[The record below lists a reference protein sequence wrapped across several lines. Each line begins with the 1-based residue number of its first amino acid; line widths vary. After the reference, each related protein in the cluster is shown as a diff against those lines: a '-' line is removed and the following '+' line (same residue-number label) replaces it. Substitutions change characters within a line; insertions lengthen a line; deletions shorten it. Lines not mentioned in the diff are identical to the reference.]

1 MSHGSAGQVDGQTI
15 NGIRW
20 HYQAGY
26 NAYIDQGSIA
36 HQGSYLLH
44 KASDYTYHKNHKC
57 YNSCTHGSEDGGQG
71 HGNSQQGQ
79 GKNLIEINEY
89 IYGPL
94 GGKII
99 SLLYVWYFFHLA
111 TKILH
116 HYAAY
121 ISTVMLNLT
130 PREVIILCTLALAAY
145 MVYNGVQVMGRCA
158 LALLP
163 AILFIFLFIL
173 STISNEIK
181 PVALLPIMDIPVRD
195 FLKATFNTAIYPFGE
210 IIIYLML
217 FRFLSEQKKL
227 GSSIIWGMSLGMINI
242 VALTLLAIT
251 VLQNLGSIYTYPVH
265 AMITRIDIANIITRV
280 DVLGGSAGLL
290 LGIMKIAVL
299 YYAATLGAAQL
310 LKLSSYTPLVLPMG
324 LLLFDFSILQF
335 PDANSVFNYHIMTYP
350 YFAMI
355 FEFIFP
361 ALTLSLAWARKKVP
375 ERVSSG

>member
-1 MSHGSAGQVDGQTI
+1 MNIEQEKISSLQLMALIFFSVSGAV
-15 NGIRW
+15 GIF
-20 HYQAGY
+20 YP
-26 NAYIDQGSIA
+26 GSIVGNNMWLA
-36 HQGSYLLH
+36 YLAGFLAALLLVWIVL
-44 KASDYTYHKNHKC
+44 KL
-57 YNSCTHGSEDGGQG
+57 YNYYP
-71 HGNSQQGQ
+71 